1 MMKPIYADID
11 TMRPWN
17 FYAHFMVPAIRPSQ
31 YAKAQTGI
39 DCARLAC
46 ALERYRNLHGNY
58 PERLDVLAP
67 QLIATVPH
75 DLINGEPLKYRRTDD
90 GNYLLY
96 SVGWDGKDDGG
107 MPEKSTPWPVKK
119 EGDWVWR
126 FPLN

>member
-1 MMKPIYADID
+1 
-11 TMRPWN
+11 MRPWN

-58 PERLDVLAP
+58 PESLDVLAP